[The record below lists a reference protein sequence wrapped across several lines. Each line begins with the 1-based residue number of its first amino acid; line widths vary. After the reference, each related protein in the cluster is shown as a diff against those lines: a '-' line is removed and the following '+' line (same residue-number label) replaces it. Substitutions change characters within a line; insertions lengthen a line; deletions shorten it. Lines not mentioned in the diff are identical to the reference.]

1 MRRTIVGLTLLLSLV
16 AFNQAFSQ
24 STSATVSGT
33 VADSSGAVLPGVSV
47 TATNNATAVAT
58 TVVTNEAGAYNAP
71 GLLPGTYTV
80 SAELPGFQK
89 ATYTN
94 VQLGNADKV
103 RLNFA
108 LTVATQAQSVEV
120 TVAADTL
127 IATSS
132 SSVGEVLS
140 QSRVQDLPTVSNNV
154 LDLYRLIPGVR
165 VDASGVSPSFA
176 GQSGFGSVNMVRDGV
191 DASGGSRWGST
202 ALSATYLSPDLIGE
216 ARIIVSPVDAE
227 LGRGNAQIQFLTRS
241 GTNQLHGTGVWAV
254 RNSAFDANTWNN
266 NRQVD
271 PKTNAWKPTI
281 PDWANNHQFTG
292 SLGGPIVKNKTFFF
306 GLWDSLLVNGRTT
319 PNSMVLT
326 PCARNG
332 IFRYYDNWNNGN
344 TNQVTAFGAT
354 PTIAVVDGVGNPVR
368 PATNPDGSPFTGSLH
383 YVSVFGPGSFSG
395 GTPNAECSNF
405 QPSGGS
411 WDSFR
416 TGYDPTGF
424 VKKVLGTMPAPNNY
438 DLAGSDG
445 LNTAGYRW
453 SRNENGGTESIFG
466 TNTTGIA
473 ALNGLGRKQFNGKL
487 DHNFSTRN
495 KLGISYT
502 YERSA
507 GNANYE
513 TLPGG
518 FRGSVYRH
526 PQTLAGNF
534 TSTLSPSLVNEVR
547 IGMRRIGGNTF
558 NGFSNPDTAK
568 AAQAFYPNYNGY
580 PVYIGLGTGTVNFQT
595 NAPLGGGSTSQYND
609 TTALWS
615 YGDSLS
621 WTKGKHSFKT
631 GGDLRFGHSLGYDAG
646 ITITSTPR
654 VVGGDTTSAPI
665 TAIAAGANMPGL
677 AGTAGAGNTQRMRN
691 LLSFLAGSVSSV
703 TQFYYMQDPTKLGAF
718 EDYKTFPQ
726 RVRDTHQNEMSFFFK
741 DDWKLKKSLTLNLGL
756 RWDYYGVPYDRDG
769 LMALPVGGSAGIWG
783 ISGSGFADW
792 FKPNVRGTPTTM
804 QFIGKNSPNSGT
816 PWFSNDYK
824 DFGPAIGFA
833 WNVPWL
839 GEGKTTI
846 RGGYQM
852 TFNQGQAANSITQE
866 NVVPGTALNASYA
879 GDSAANAYLDLSK
892 VSSLVPVIQLYK
904 PLQSVPTN
912 DRTQQ
917 IYNPQANLRNPY
929 AENITLSVTHSI
941 TSNLTVDL
949 KYIGTLGR
957 RQWNSN
963 FQLNQPNFLSNGLK
977 EAFDAA
983 RAGNDSSPALQVL
996 ETMFKGINIA
1006 GNGFGPVGT
1015 VFGGVLQTAG
1025 AQLRASTATS
1035 PNVVGS
1041 NLQQN
1046 LANGNY
1052 SNVAA
1057 ILNTMNY
1064 VSQFNPNLP
1073 VVPPLVNGA
1082 VMRNS
1087 GLFPDNF
1094 IVTNP
1099 QFSQVYIISDINTNN
1114 YHSFEAQITMR
1125 PTHGISMQST
1135 YTWSKNLGI
1144 VAGLTSTY
1152 TDPLD
1157 RHADYG
1163 PLADQRVH
1171 DFRTNGQFTLP
1182 IGPNKK
1188 FLSNSSGVLAR
1199 LAENWSAGWIFN
1211 ANTGGPM
1218 TVTGNASM
1226 SAYYVLGSIVANSPV
1241 DVVGPFNSKGKV
1253 NWAQGASS
1261 GVFFS
1266 GPNGA
1271 ALKQVKDPQCLA
1283 LPSSLQSS
1291 CTLSAIADAGTGQI
1305 LLQNAQ
1311 PGKRGNFGLRSIEGP
1326 GLWRF
1331 DANLAKSVK
1340 VSEGKALLF
1349 RIDAT
1354 DVFNH
1359 PEPATPIV
1367 DINALNFGQVAP
1379 TTLATAKSTLHR
1391 QFQAS
1396 LRFTF

>member
-1 MRRTIVGLTLLLSLV
+1 
-16 AFNQAFSQ
+16 
-24 STSATVSGT
+24 VSGT

-71 GLLPGTYTV
+71 GLIPGTYTV

-271 PKTNAWKPTI
+271 PKTGAWKPTI

-344 TNQVTAFGAT
+344 TNQTKVASGAT
-354 PTIAVVDGVGNPVR
+354 PTIAVVDGVGNPLQ
-368 PATNPDGSPFTGSLH
+368 PATNPDGSAFTGSLH
-383 YVSVFGPGSFSG
+383 YVSVFGPGAFSG
-395 GTPNAECSNF
+395 GVPNADCSNF
-405 QPSGGS
+405 QLSGGS
-411 WDSFR
+411 WDSNR
-416 TGYDPTGF
+416 TGYDSTGF
-424 VKKVLGTMPAPNNY
+424 VKKVLGTMPMPNNY

-453 SRNENGGTESIFG
+453 TRNENGGTESIFG
-466 TNTTGIA
+466 TNANGIA

-547 IGMRRIGGNTF
+547 FGMRRIGGNTF
-558 NGFSNPDTAK
+558 NGFSNPDTSK

-580 PVYIGLGTGTVNFQT
+580 PVYIGLGTGTVNFQA
-595 NAPLGGGSTSQYND
+595 NAPLGGGTTAQYND
-609 TTALWS
+609 TTALSS

-631 GGDLRFGHSLGYDAG
+631 GGELRFGHSLGYDAG
-646 ITITSTPR
+646 ITVTSIPR
-654 VVGGDTTSAPI
+654 VVGGDTTFAPI
-665 TAIAAGANMPGL
+665 TAIAGGANMPGL
-677 AGTAGAGNTQRMRN
+677 VGSAATGNTQRMRN

-703 TQFYYMQDPTKLGAF
+703 TQFYYMQDPTKLGGF
-718 EDYKTFPQ
+718 EDYKSFPQ
-726 RVRDTHQNEMSFFFK
+726 RIRDTHQNEMSFFFK
-741 DDWKLKKSLTLNLGL
+741 DDWKFRKNLTLNLGL

-769 LMALPVGGSAGIWG
+769 LMTLPVGGSAGIWG

-792 FKPNVRGTPTTM
+792 FKPNVRGNPTTM
-804 QFIGKNSPNSGT
+804 QFVGKNSPNSGT

-824 DFGPAIGFA
+824 DFGPAVGFA
-833 WNVPWL
+833 WNVPWF

-852 TFNQGQAANSITQE
+852 TFNQGQASNSITQE
-866 NVVPGTALNASYA
+866 NVVPGSTLNGTYA

-892 VSSLVPVIQLYK
+892 VSSLVPVFQIYK
-904 PLQSVPTN
+904 PLQAVPLT
-912 DRTQQ
+912 DRIQQ

-929 AENITLSVTHSI
+929 AENITLSVTRSI
-941 TSNLTVDL
+941 TNNFTMDVR
-949 KYIGTLGR
+949 YIGTLGR

-963 FQLNQPNFLSNGLK
+963 FQINQPNFLYNGLK

-996 ETMFKGINIA
+996 ENMFKGINIA
-1006 GNGFGPVGT
+1006 GPGFGAVGS
-1015 VFGGVLQTAG
+1015 VFNGVLQTAG
-1025 AQLRASTATS
+1025 AQLRASQATS

-1057 ILNTMNY
+1057 ILNTLNY
-1064 VSQFNPNLP
+1064 SSQGGINSGLP
-1073 VVPPLVNGA
+1073 VIPAGVNGA
-1082 VMRNS
+1082 VMKYNN
-1087 GLFPDNF
+1087 FPDNF
-1094 IVTNP
+1094 IVANP
-1099 QFSQVYIISDINTNN
+1099 QFGQVYIISDINTNN
-1114 YHSFEAQITMR
+1114 YHSLEAQITMR

-1157 RHADYG
+1157 RHADYA
-1163 PLADQRVH
+1163 PLSDQRVH

-1182 IGPNKK
+1182 VGPSKK
-1188 FLSNSSGVLAR
+1188 FLGNSSGILAR

-1211 ANTGGPM
+1211 ANTGAPI
-1218 TVTGNASM
+1218 TISGNTSTYG
-1226 SAYYVLGSIVANSPV
+1226 YYVLGGLVANSPV
-1241 DVVGPFNSKGKV
+1241 DVVGPFDTKGKV

-1266 GPNGA
+1266 GTNGA

-1283 LPSSLQSS
+1283 LPTSLQSS
-1291 CTLSAIADAGTGQI
+1291 CTLSAIADATTGQI

-1311 PGKRGNFGLRSIEGP
+1311 PGKRGNLGLRSVEGP

-1367 DINALNFGQVAP
+1367 DINALNFGQVAA